1 MMATVCR
8 PDDPI
13 ERVASSDGR
22 PVPGVEIRIADH
34 DGSTVATGT
43 AGEIRYRGPGRLL
56 EYWRRPD
63 LTAAALDAQGWWG
76 TGDLG
81 RVDEDGYLRVTGR
94 LKDIIIRGGF
104 NISAREVEEALVA
117 HPTIREAAVIGLPDP
132 ELGERACAVVVADP
146 AGDGL
151 TLAEL
156 RRHLHDEHRMAV
168 WKVPERIEV
177 VEALPTTATGKVQKY
192 ALREQFAPTAAV
204 ETA

>member
-1 MMATVCR
+1 M
-8 PDDPI
+8 
-13 ERVASSDGR
+13 
-22 PVPGVEIRIADH
+22 
-34 DGSTVATGT
+34 
-43 AGEIRYRGPGRLL
+43 
-56 EYWRRPD
+56 
-63 LTAAALDAQGWWG
+63 
-76 TGDLG
+76 
-81 RVDEDGYLRVTGR
+81 TGR

-117 HPTIREAAVIGLPDP
+117 HPTIRDAAVIGLPDP

-146 AGDGL
+146 AAVDGL
-151 TLAEL
+151 TLDEL